1 MKRVIT
7 VVVIMAVSLSYLA
20 CSKGDRKSPELSK
33 SDTGIYKK
41 ESSEK
46 IISAYDLLDVFHKNK
61 AQAEKTYTGKSVE
74 VSGVVTYKGP
84 DIHGLPSLELSDK
97 VNGTSYVLC
106 VFDSLDSLNKVSKG
120 DNLIISG
127 KFHILSSSEMVVLKQ
142 SKIL

>member
-1 MKRVIT
+1 MIN
-7 VVVIMAVSLSYLA
+7 IFILFLSGFLSLSAISNAAVSEPQILTV
-20 CSKGDRKSPELSK
+20 SKTAGTKSINAHNLLEE
-33 SDTGIYKK
+33 YKK
-41 ESSEK
+41 DPSK
-46 IISAYDLLDVFHKNK
+46 K
-61 AQAEKTYTGKSVE
+61 QPTYTGE
-74 VSGVVTYKGP
+74 EITVSGVVVYKGP